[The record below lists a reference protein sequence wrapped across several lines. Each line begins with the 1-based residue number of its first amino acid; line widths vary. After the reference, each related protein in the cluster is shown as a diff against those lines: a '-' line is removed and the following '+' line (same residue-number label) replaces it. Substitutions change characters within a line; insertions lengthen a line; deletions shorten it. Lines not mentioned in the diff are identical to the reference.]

1 MEAKL
6 IKYAIMAVLAAVS
19 GFFLVGFLFYSLYA
33 AIYWLQKKIG
43 KEKIWGGLIGVGIN
57 ALIFL
62 LTFPTVYPVILEAVD
77 KVLLRFLD

>member
-19 GFFLVGFLFYSLYA
+19 GFSGWILFYSLYA